1 MNGTLLIGI
10 LLSYWTDYAHC
21 LWSAP
26 TTCWSDSLTTSTRL
40 GRISTSS

>member
-10 LLSYWTDYAHC
+10 LLVIGLVALIAYVVGVYTYWY
-21 LWSAP
+21 
-26 TTCWSDSLTTSTRL
+26 DSPTTSTRL